1 MNNTNQFKLISGEFS
16 SKQAKDILTDLYSSK
31 IKFHSVCALRHE
43 EKYSKTSS
51 FHADRIFELKSERD
65 QILKFLENRTADEKV
80 KIESTISI
88 TIS

>member
-1 MNNTNQFKLISGEFS
+1 MNNSNQFKLISGEFS
-16 SKQAKDILTDLYSSK
+16 YEQAKDILTDLYSSK

-43 EKYSKTSS
+43 EKYAKKST
-51 FHADRIFELKSERD
+51 FHADRIMELKSERD

>member
-43 EKYSKTSS
+43 EKFAKKSS
-51 FHADRIFELKSERD
+51 FHSDRIIELKSERD
-65 QILKFLENRTADEKV
+65 QIIKFLENITEEGKV

-88 TIS
+88 SIT